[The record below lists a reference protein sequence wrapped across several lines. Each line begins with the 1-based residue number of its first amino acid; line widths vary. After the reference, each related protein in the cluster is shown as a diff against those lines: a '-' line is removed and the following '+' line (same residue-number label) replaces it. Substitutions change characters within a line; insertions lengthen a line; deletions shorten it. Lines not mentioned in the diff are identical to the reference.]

1 MATKKNT
8 VKTVKKVPR
17 PRPANAAA
25 SSPVEPT
32 PAQRRHP
39 WYIALLVAG
48 LVLLGGSAA
57 LAVLGSPSGLEQHI
71 FRVVNHVQ
79 APAWVTSQLAKPLS
93 NAVYGMV
100 GLVVLLLLWPKFRL
114 RSWQYV
120 VAGGS
125 AYVLGEIIAR
135 LVDRAR
141 PMGLDGFDA
150 VMRANQGG
158 PGFPSGHVATLT
170 ALGLTAWPYL
180 GWPWRLLIV
189 TLIVAEGWSRVFLGV
204 HAPLDVVGGLGV
216 GMVTVAVIHLTPA
229 KIRKFFRINA

>member
-1 MATKKNT
+1 MAAKKNT
-8 VKTVKKVPR
+8 AKRVPR
-17 PRPANAAA
+17 PRPAAAA
-25 SSPVEPT
+25 APSPPEPT

-39 WYIALLVAG
+39 WYIALLIAG
-48 LVLLGGSAA
+48 LVLVGASAA
-57 LAVLGSPSGLEQHI
+57 LAVLGSLSGLEQHV

-79 APAWVTSQLAKPLS
+79 APGWVTGQLAKPLS

-125 AYVLGEIIAR
+125 AYVLSEIIAR

-150 VMRANQGG
+150 VVRANQGG
-158 PGFPSGHVATLT
+158 LGFPSSHVATIT

-180 GWPWRLLIV
+180 SWPWRLLVV

-204 HAPLDVVGGLGV
+204 HAPLDVIGGLGV
-216 GMVTVAVIHLTPA
+216 GMTAVAVIHLTPA
-229 KIRKFFRINA
+229 KIRKFFKINA